1 MQRVAIPIVDGD
13 PARLFAW
20 RDNAY
25 DATSS
30 WIFSRAARSMS
41 RSTKSCTFRSAKRLC
56 AERTTSSM
64 VSRETSGYRNWRPS
78 MTLVRWS
85 RSSSFRRIRRWGQA
99 APKSPVRLVLGGSRS
114 GRDAVHT
121 AGRVADMG
129 KRTASQG
136 LPLPSEA
143 RVTGDAR
150 TGVRESVTKG
160 ITGADRR
167 EWSTCTGRRRP
178 HDVGAGSPAA
188 FDPSP

>member
-1 MQRVAIPIVDGD
+1 MYLPVREAAVRRAYNLVDGVPGD
-13 PARLFAW
+13 IRVPKL
-20 RDNAY
+20 
-25 DATSS
+25 
-30 WIFSRAARSMS
+30 
-41 RSTKSCTFRSAKRLC
+41 
-56 AERTTSSM
+56 E
-64 VSRETSGYRNWRPS
+64 PS